1 MNFLVASSVIFFC
14 MILLWLLSIPIK
26 NVSIVDAF
34 WGMGFVIVNIV
45 YFVLEPEIF
54 NRTLLITCLI
64 SIWGIRLSIYL
75 LKRNY
80 GKPED
85 YRYQEFRKHY
95 GAKNYWWFSL
105 FQVFFLQGF
114 LILIVSLPLFGSFS
128 NTTSNE
134 LNLLDYFALFTWIIG
149 FLFESIGDYQLTK
162 FKKNPINKGK
172 ILNTGLWRFTR
183 HPNYFGDATV
193 WFSFGLF
200 SIASGGYWHII
211 GSLIMIFL
219 IVKISGVAMLE
230 RSLIKTK
237 LSYKEYIETTNAFF
251 PWFPKKSKND

>member
-1 MNFLVASSVIFFC
+1 